1 MYGREETGR
10 TVVSPGNSFEN
21 LAIPTVVMLVE
32 TPLDS
37 SSEMAPNTVSM
48 SAELWEVSRRL

>member
-10 TVVSPGNSFEN
+10 TVISPGNSFEN
-21 LAIPTVVMLVE
+21 LAIPTVVVLVE

-37 SSEMAPNTVSM
+37 SSEMANG
-48 SAELWEVSRRL
+48 L